1 MDLSKLRPLGDRVI
15 VKVDDAEDKSAGG
28 IIIPDNAKEPLTR
41 GVIIAVGPG
50 KRGDDGRP
58 QWSRRRGEPRVKV
71 GERVIFG
78 KYAGSEIHGTDQRE
92 RHMMLTEDDL
102 LAAVDD

>member
-50 KRGDDGRP
+50 KRGDEGNVR
-58 QWSRRRGEPRVKV
+58 EPRVKK

-78 KYAGSEIHGTDQRE
+78 KYAGSEIQGTDQRD

>member
-50 KRGDDGRP
+50 KRGDDGRV
-58 QWSRRRGEPRVKV
+58 REPRVKV